1 MVFLI
6 RLKFYL
12 DEKGILFTFLMF
24 FFSADKEYKIY
35 ALSHMNLVNTLKV
48 MLVNYTRFLLY
59 LINLTFRWVEFE
71 YPRINLSHIYP
82 IYVIL
87 DTMYIFFFVKVHQM
101 VRMWYS
107 SG

>member
-59 LINLTFRWVEFE
+59 LINLTFRWVE
-71 YPRINLSHIYP
+71 YPRINLSLI
-82 IYVIL
+82 
-87 DTMYIFFFVKVHQM
+87 
-101 VRMWYS
+101 
-107 SG
+107 